1 MNSISNY
8 RQPIVTATGIFLG
21 FVLEFATSW
30 GTSTLS
36 KNTFREVVIGTGLAT
51 CIVVLI
57 VVLYRILNMN
67 YPKHDEDFYYRKT
80 LRLFIIGISIP
91 FTALLIIMFEKVLT

>member
-21 FVLEFATSW
+21 FVLEFATGW
-30 GTSTLS
+30 VTNNHS
-36 KNTFREVVIGTGLAT
+36 KDTVREVLIGLGLMS
-51 CIVVLI
+51 CIIILI
-57 VVLYRILNMN
+57 IVLYRILNMN
-67 YPKHDEDFYYRKT
+67 YPKDAEEIYYRKT

-91 FTALLIIMFEKVLT
+91 FSTLLLITLEKLLR